1 MKYFRIGYSCG
12 CGETID
18 FITAETFE
26 EAMNEAYEYAV
37 DDYQSYEGLYGVR
50 SVEDF
55 AEELYGEECDL
66 EYLSDGQ
73 WEEAFMMYREAIESE
88 IDYWAEE
95 ISKEDFENEEY

>member
-1 MKYFRIGYSCG
+1 MRYFRIGYSYG
-12 CGETID
+12 CGETIE

-37 DDYQSYEGLYGVR
+37 GDYQSYEGLHGIR

-66 EYLSDGQ
+66 EYLSEDQ
-73 WEEAFMMYREAIESE
+73 WEEAFIMYREAIESE
-88 IDYWAEE
+88 IDDWAEE